1 MLFLRIT
8 FPIYPS
14 LFFDPARRYTGGEQT
29 NPTYQNIMDS
39 TEAFMVEFDP
49 SVIKY
54 ERILDAWADQ
64 HAPFYPSKC
73 QYRSA
78 IFYCSEEQLYA
89 AQRKIDKLSKG
100 GLRKVYVDLEPVT
113 TFYRAEEY
121 HQDFLDKS
129 MSACSPRF

>member
-1 MLFLRIT
+1 LT
-8 FPIYPS
+8 
-14 LFFDPARRYTGGEQT
+14 PARRYTGGEKT

-49 SVIKY
+49 SVISY

-78 IFYCSEEQLYA
+78 IFYCSEEQLHA
-89 AQRKIDKLSKG
+89 AQRKIDELSKG

-129 MSACSPRF
+129 MSARAPRF